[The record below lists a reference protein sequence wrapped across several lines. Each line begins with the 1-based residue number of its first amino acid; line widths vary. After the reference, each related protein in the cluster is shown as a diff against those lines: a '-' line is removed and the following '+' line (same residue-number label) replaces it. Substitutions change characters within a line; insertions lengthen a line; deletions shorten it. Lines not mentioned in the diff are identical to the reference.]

1 MELDLNKSF
10 NGYRAYIMDT
20 GAFADDGIY
29 GRCLDAVSEYRRCK
43 VERLRRRDDRNASL
57 AAGILLAHALRECAG
72 IDERLVTYEKNKAGK
87 PFIKDIQFSI
97 SHTEGCVAAAI
108 GSEPC
113 GIDVERVRRIPDS
126 IVNRLYSDEDKKIVM
141 SCAHPEIYS
150 TCVWTRREAYS
161 KMTGTGI
168 LMKDEEQQM
177 VMDNAHMEKKNIW
190 LGNYA
195 VCRAECDGRMHMDE
209 IADPAH
215 AEGDMNIDFIAAFCA
230 ASDGTF
236 SPDIKMIDSADI
248 VCYYV

>member
-126 IVNRLYSDEDKKIVM
+126 IVNRLYSDEDKKYVM
-141 SCAHPEIYS
+141 SCARPDIYS

-168 LMKDEEQQM
+168 LMKDEEQQK
-177 VMDNAHMEKKNIW
+177 VMDNRHMAEKNIW

-195 VCRAECDGRMHMDE
+195 ICRVESGGHMNMDE
-209 IADPAH
+209 IAAPAH
-215 AEGDMNIDFIAAFCA
+215 VDEDKNVDFIAALCA
-230 ASDGTF
+230 SFGGTF

>member
-1 MELDLNKSF
+1 MEVDLNKSF
-10 NGYRAYIMDT
+10 NGYRAYIMDME
-20 GAFADDGIY
+20 AFADDETYGI
-29 GRCLDAVSEYRRCK
+29 CLEKVSEYRRSK
-43 VERLRRRDDRNASL
+43 VERLRRREDRNASL
-57 AAGILLAHALRECAG
+57 AVGILLAHVLRECAG
-72 IDERLVTYEKNKAGK
+72 IDERLVKYEKNKAGK

-126 IVNRLYSDEDKKIVM
+126 IVNRLYSDEDKKCVM

-195 VCRAECDGRMHMDE
+195 VCRAGCDGRMNMDE

-215 AEGDMNIDFIAAFCA
+215 VEGDRNIDFIAAFCA
-230 ASDGTF
+230 VSDGTF

>member
-1 MELDLNKSF
+1 MGYMADVWMQYRNTEGVRWNVSGGGMTGMPVLQRESCLHMLSGNVPEL
-10 NGYRAYIMDT
+10 
-20 GAFADDGIY
+20 
-29 GRCLDAVSEYRRCK
+29 
-43 VERLRRRDDRNASL
+43 
-57 AAGILLAHALRECAG
+57 
-72 IDERLVTYEKNKAGK
+72 NKAGK

-126 IVNRLYSDEDKKIVM
+126 IVNRLYSDEDKKCVM

>member
-126 IVNRLYSDEDKKIVM
+126 IVNRLYSDEDKKCVM

-150 TCVWTRREAYS
+150 TCVWTRY
-161 KMTGTGI
+161 
-168 LMKDEEQQM
+168 L
-177 VMDNAHMEKKNIW
+177 
-190 LGNYA
+190 
-195 VCRAECDGRMHMDE
+195 
-209 IADPAH
+209 
-215 AEGDMNIDFIAAFCA
+215 
-230 ASDGTF
+230 
-236 SPDIKMIDSADI
+236 
-248 VCYYV
+248 